1 MQVAIQSTNVVKV
14 LKLLIIVTLAF
25 AFTAMAQ
32 ESGNSSVA
40 NAAAVTAPANQFLF
54 APLGNVSNNPFSEY
68 RIHSTTGALTVVN
81 KALTGAIFNE
91 FSFRDPKHRFLY
103 IDGTIRTS
111 NFTED
116 GIAEYRVI
124 TPTNGGLARLSG
136 SPFDP
141 NGQRLAFVT
150 IRPDL
155 KFAYIQDFD
164 NVALVH
170 IVTMN
175 PTTGALV
182 KEVATVTIA
191 IGNGASSI
199 LNLQFDPT
207 GRFLYIVN
215 AEANLIDAYVSNAT
229 TGALTEVRG
238 APFVPRGS
246 AHSQCPPP
254 DNFCGGAVAISGNFL
269 YYVSLLFDG
278 ISEFKINQT
287 TGALAELPSSP
298 ASNPAHKGFS
308 LLVTPDGKHLYVDA
322 PEEVAGQSFLLGYTI
337 HSTGALT
344 PVPGSPFKVPGASLF
359 MDMDVSG
366 NYLYTTAGDFIVGF
380 RIHPTTGGLSP
391 VPGSPYS
398 APGATGLTIIH

>member
-32 ESGNSSVA
+32 ESGNSRVA

-54 APLGNVSNNPFSEY
+54 VPLGNVSNNPFSEY

-103 IDGTIRTS
+103 VDGTVRNS
-111 NFTED
+111 SFTED

-124 TPTNGGLARLSG
+124 TPTNGGLAPLSG

-141 NGQRLAFVT
+141 NGQRLSFVT

-155 KFAYIQDFD
+155 KFAYIQDFN

-175 PTTGALV
+175 PSTGALV
-182 KEVATVTIA
+182 KEVATDTIA

-199 LNLQFDPT
+199 LNLKFDPT

-215 AEANLIDAYVSNAT
+215 AEANLIDAYVSNPT

-246 AHSQCPPP
+246 AHSTCSPKI
-254 DNFCGGAVAISGNFL
+254 NFCGGDVAISGNFL

-278 ISEFKINQT
+278 ISEFKINQA

-298 ASNPAHKGFS
+298 APNPAHQGFALS
-308 LLVTPDGKHLYVDA
+308 VTPDGKHLYVEA
-322 PEEVAGQSFLLGYTI
+322 PDQGGGVSFLLGYTI
-337 HSTGALT
+337 QSTGAIT
-344 PVPGSPFKVPGASLF
+344 PVPGSPFSMPGANLF
-359 MDMDVSG
+359 IDMDVSG
-366 NYLYTTAGDFIVGF
+366 NYLYTTAGNFIAGF
-380 RIHPTTGGLSP
+380 RINPTTGGLSA

>member
-1 MQVAIQSTNVVKV
+1 MQFSLIRT
-14 LKLLIIVTLAF
+14 LKLVCLFTMFF
-25 AFTAMAQ
+25 ALTAMAQ
-32 ESGNSSVA
+32 ENGNPSA
-40 NAAAVTAPANQFLF
+40 ATTAAVTAPANQFLF
-54 APLGNVSNNPFSEY
+54 VPLGNATNKPFSEY
-68 RIHSTTGALTVVN
+68 RIHSTTGQLTVVN
-81 KALTGAIFNE
+81 KALTGAIFNT

-103 IDGTIRTS
+103 MDGTVRTS
-111 NFTED
+111 DFTAD

-124 TPTNGGLARLSG
+124 TPANGGLARLSG

-141 NGQRLAFVT
+141 NGQELAFVT

-155 KFAYIQDFD
+155 KFAYIQDFT
-164 NVALVH
+164 NPAILH
-170 IVTMN
+170 IVSMN
-175 PTTGALV
+175 SSTGALV
-182 KEVATVTIA
+182 KEVATINIP
-191 IGNGASSI
+191 IGVGASAI

-229 TGALTEVRG
+229 TGALTEVHG

-246 AHSQCPPP
+246 AQSQCPPP
-254 DNFCGGAVAISGNFL
+254 DNFCGGAVAISGDFL

-278 ISEFKINQT
+278 ISEFKINQA

-298 ASNPAHKGFS
+298 APNPAHLGFS
-308 LLVTPDGKHLYVDA
+308 MSVTPDGKHLYIDA
-322 PEEVAGQSFLLGYTI
+322 PQEVVGQSFLLGYTI

-344 PVPGSPFKVPGASLF
+344 PVPGSPFKLPGAGLF

-366 NYLYTTAGDFIVGF
+366 NYLYTTAGNFISGF
-380 RIHPTTGGLSP
+380 RINPTTGGLSA

>member
-1 MQVAIQSTNVVKV
+1 MQGSVTRT
-14 LKLLIIVTLAF
+14 LKLSCILTLAF
-25 AFTAMAQ
+25 ALTAMAQ
-32 ESGNSSVA
+32 ENGNSSVA
-40 NAAAVTAPANQFLF
+40 NAAAVAAPANQFLF
-54 APLGNVSNNPFSEY
+54 VPLGNVSNNPFSEY
-68 RIHSTTGALTVVN
+68 RIHSTTGQLTVVN
-81 KALTGAIFNE
+81 KALTGALFNE

-103 IDGTIRTS
+103 LDGTVRTS
-111 NFTED
+111 SFTED

-124 TPTNGGLARLSG
+124 TPTNGGLARLAG

-141 NGQRLAFVT
+141 NGQRLSFVS

-175 PTTGALV
+175 PATGALV
-182 KEVATVTIA
+182 KEVATISIP
-191 IGNGASSI
+191 IGVGASSI
-199 LNLQFDPT
+199 LNIQFDPT

-229 TGALTEVRG
+229 TGALTEVHG

-254 DNFCGGAVAISGNFL
+254 DNFCGGSVAISGNFL
-269 YYVSLLFDG
+269 YYVGLLFDG

-287 TGALAELPSSP
+287 TGALAELPTSP
-298 ASNPAHKGFS
+298 APNPAHLGFS
-308 LLVTPDGKHLYVDA
+308 MLVTPDGKHLYIDA

-337 HSTGALT
+337 QSSGAIT

-366 NYLYTTAGDFIVGF
+366 NFLYTTAGNFISGF
-380 RIHPTTGGLSP
+380 RINPTTGGLSA